1 MLEAEIATGS
11 QAGRIVLIPRI
22 TRYSRQD
29 DPTSPVHF
37 RRRQLPIRLAFAMT
51 INRSQGQTLS
61 RVGVFLPT
69 PVLAHGQLYAAAS
82 RTPVGRDT
90 IIMVCN
96 GRLPGMQGV
105 YTRNVVYRE
114 VLEQNA

>member
-29 DPTSPVHF
+29 DPISPVHF

-69 PVLAHGQLYAAAS
+69 PVFAHGQLYAAAS
-82 RTPVGRDT
+82 RTPVG
-90 IIMVCN
+90 V
-96 GRLPGMQGV
+96 
-105 YTRNVVYRE
+105 
-114 VLEQNA
+114 